1 MDIPQV
7 IGSYRISTSGQ
18 EILQLMLKSYENQRP
33 ILWQTYDS
41 HRVVHDITAFDL
53 NLQKRQ
59 IKVSHGASQE
69 LLDPSRPAYVK
80 LPFRE
85 SVFKGE
91 ILSAQPGTISLKIPT
106 EVHWREFREQERVQ
120 FKLNEHFITLKPHV
134 PHLLPELLP
143 TMKLAIKDITMNG
156 FGMFTSG
163 DNDQFFKEQKF
174 LDVTALDNINLSRS
188 HSAYIVWRQRV
199 QTKAELAQG
208 LVWRLGVRMINPF
221 THASLDALTGGG
233 VKRQRIARE
242 LINTSLGEDF
252 QKLLESA
259 VQNSMTKMRQKPA
272 ISKYLRQLEVSRS
285 ESDYLME
292 HIEVLIVVCIF
303 LSRALNW
310 VSEASLE
317 KFIYAAYLHDAALF
331 QRPRL
336 AQLSNRD
343 DLEKHR
349 DQLTHAEVD
358 IFKYAPQ
365 EAARIARE
373 DSSAPPD
380 VEQMLLMQKE
390 MPDGSGFPRALRA
403 HQIPALPS
411 LFIVAH
417 ALTEEIMS
425 NTRWNIE
432 EWVKKHKAVFKGGH
446 FDKVMDALYEARI
459 SFR

>member
-1 MDIPQV
+1 MDIPKV

-18 EILQLMLKSYENQRP
+18 DILQLMLKSFENKKS
-33 ILWQTYDS
+33 ILWQTFNA
-41 HRVVHDITAFDL
+41 HRVVHDITGFDL
-53 NLQKRQ
+53 NLQKKL
-59 IKVSHGASQE
+59 IKVSHTASQE
-69 LLDPSRPAYVK
+69 LLDPARPAYVK
-80 LPFRE
+80 LPFRD

-91 ILSAQPGTISLKIPT
+91 ILSALPGSIRLKIPT

-134 PHLLPELLP
+134 PHLMPELLP

-174 LDVTALDNINLSRS
+174 LDVIALDESTLARS
-188 HSAYIVWRQRV
+188 HSSYIVWRQRV

-233 VKRQRIARE
+233 VKRQQIARE
-242 LINTSLGEDF
+242 LINSSLGDDF
-252 QKLLESA
+252 KKLLESA
-259 VQNSMTKMRQKPA
+259 VSSSMLKMKQKPA
-272 ISKYLRQLEVSRS
+272 ISRYLKQLEVSRT
-285 ESDYLME
+285 ENEYLME

-317 KFIYAAYLHDAALF
+317 KFIYAAYLHDAPLYQF
-331 QRPRL
+331 PRL
-336 AQLSNRD
+336 AQIPHKEE
-343 DLEKHR
+343 LERHR

-358 IFKYAPQ
+358 VFKYSPQ
-365 EAARIARE
+365 ESARIARE

-390 MPDGSGFPRALRA
+390 LPDGSGFPRMLRS

-417 ALTEEIMS
+417 ALTDEIM
-425 NTRWNIE
+425 NNKKWNIE
-432 EWVKKHKAVFKGGH
+432 EWVKKNKSLFKGAH

>member
-1 MDIPQV
+1 MDIPRV

-18 EILQLMLKSYENQRP
+18 EILQLMMKSFENKKP
-33 ILWQTYDS
+33 ILWQTYDA
-41 HRVVHDITAFDL
+41 HRVVHDITSFDL
-53 NLQKRQ
+53 NLQKKL
-59 IKVSHGASQE
+59 IKVSHAASQE
-69 LLDPSRPAYVK
+69 LLDPARPAYIK
-80 LPFRE
+80 LPFRD

-91 ILSAQPGTISLKIPT
+91 ILNALPGSISLKIPT
-106 EVHWREFREQERVQ
+106 EVHWREFREQERIQ

-134 PHLLPELLP
+134 PHMLPELLP

-163 DNDQFFKEQKF
+163 DNDQFFKEKKF
-174 LDVTALDNINLSRS
+174 LDVTALDNIHLSRA

-233 VKRQRIARE
+233 VKRQKIARE

-252 QKLLESA
+252 QKLLENA
-259 VQNSMTKMRQKPA
+259 VQSSMAKMKQKPA

-331 QRPRL
+331 QHPRL
-336 AQLSNRD
+336 AQLSKRE
-343 DLEKHR
+343 DLEKYR
-349 DQLTHAEVD
+349 DQLTQAEVD
-358 IFKYAPQ
+358 IYKYAPQ

-390 MPDGSGFPRALRA
+390 MPDGSGFPRALRG

-425 NTRWNIE
+425 NPRWSIE
-432 EWVKKHKAVFKGGH
+432 DWVKKNKAVFKGSH

-459 SFR
+459 SFK

>member
-1 MDIPQV
+1 MDIPKV

-18 EILQLMLKSYENQRP
+18 EILQLMMKSFENKKP
-33 ILWQTYDS
+33 ILWQTYNS

-80 LPFRE
+80 LPFRD

-91 ILSAQPGTISLKIPT
+91 ILNALPGSISLKIPT

-134 PHLLPELLP
+134 PHMLPELLP

-174 LDVTALDNINLSRS
+174 LDVTGLDNSALSRT
-188 HSAYIVWRQRV
+188 HSAFIVWRQRV
-199 QTKAELAQG
+199 QTKTELAQG

-233 VKRQRIARE
+233 VKRQQIARE

-252 QKLLESA
+252 KKLLESA
-259 VQNSMTKMRQKPA
+259 VQNSMAKMKQKPA
-272 ISKYLRQLEVSRS
+272 LSKYLRQLEVSRTDN
-285 ESDYLME
+285 EYLME

-317 KFIYAAYLHDAALF
+317 KFIYAAYLHDAPMF
-331 QRPRL
+331 QHPRL
-336 AQLSNRD
+336 AQLTDRAEF
-343 DLEKHR
+343 EKHR
-349 DQLTHAEVD
+349 DQLTSAEAD
-358 IFKYAPQ
+358 IFKYAPL

-373 DSSAPPD
+373 DSSAPMD
-380 VEQMLLMQKE
+380 VEQMLAMQKE
-390 MPDGSGFPRALRA
+390 LPDGSGFPRALRA
-403 HQIPALPS
+403 HQIPALS
-411 LFIVAH
+411 ALFIVAH
-417 ALTEEIMS
+417 ALTSEIMS
-425 NTRWNIE
+425 NKAWNIE
-432 EWVKKHKAVFKGGH
+432 EWVKRHKGLYKGGH